1 MHFFFFLGLEFK
13 SYLHHNINYQNFPTL
28 KSLLPIMQIQIKSRI
43 FVQKFFRE
51 TKRRQI
57 CKQNHKKQK
66 RTNEKRV
73 KNKKE
78 RKIVVGGRGRG
89 AYTNNGIGIIVV
101 VEAIL
106 GDAVAVDVADR
117 VDVGGP
123 RIDGVEIVQRASDV
137 RVRRSHAKVLQRN
150 PSRHSWSTPTP
161 TPPSSHHKPNRHGR
175 PIRFSRSTSS
185 FSFEEEE
192 KGLWAVEQ

>member
-1 MHFFFFLGLEFK
+1 M
-13 SYLHHNINYQNFPTL
+13 
-28 KSLLPIMQIQIKSRI
+28 
-43 FVQKFFRE
+43 
-51 TKRRQI
+51 
-57 CKQNHKKQK
+57 
-66 RTNEKRV
+66 
-73 KNKKE
+73 
-78 RKIVVGGRGRG
+78 VGGRGRG

-101 VEAIL
+101 VKAIL

-150 PSRHSWSTPTP
+150 PSRHSSSSP

-175 PIRFSRSTSS
+175 PIRFSRSSSS

-192 KGLWAVEQ
+192 KGFWAVEQ